1 MAFHHAFMVVEDTA
15 MVMVTDITEIL
26 GLAIMVIISQDLG
39 IIKTI
44 AIGIIITIE
53 IEAIIIETIIAI
65 KTIVNRRAKDH
76 ILTIEKRGKAEEMV
90 EGLGKPLFIKVNAL
104 LYWKGAGRCA

>member
-1 MAFHHAFMVVEDTA
+1 MVVEGTA

-26 GLAIMVIISQDLG
+26 DLTIMVIISQDQG

-53 IEAIIIETIIAI
+53 IIAITIETIIVI

-76 ILTIEKRGKAEEMV
+76 ILTIEKKGKAEKMAED
-90 EGLGKPLFIKVNAL
+90 LGKPLFIKVNSPL
-104 LYWKGAGRCA
+104 HWKGARRCA